1 MRMGKTAVISGASSG
16 IGRAVCEALLRQ
28 GYDVVGLARDF
39 AKFPCRHP
47 QFTAHSVDL
56 SALVSLPARL
66 KRVAETCADAEALI
80 CCAGR
85 GQFGHLEEFS
95 YEQIRELIDLNFT
108 AQAYLARTFLPH
120 MKRAGRG
127 DLVFMGSEAGLRG
140 SRRGSVYCASKFALR
155 GFAQALREECAASGI
170 RVTIINPGMVLTP
183 FFDDLDF
190 GPGPEP
196 ANYVLPEDIADL
208 VTSILSTR
216 SGTVFDEV
224 DVSPLKR
231 VVDFR
236 KKRGKE

>member
-1 MRMGKTAVISGASSG
+1 MS
-16 IGRAVCEALLRQ
+16 
-28 GYDVVGLARDF
+28 
-39 AKFPCRHP
+39 
-47 QFTAHSVDL
+47 
-56 SALVSLPARL
+56 
-66 KRVAETCADAEALI
+66 
-80 CCAGR
+80 
-85 GQFGHLEEFS
+85 
-95 YEQIRELIDLNFT
+95 
-108 AQAYLARTFLPH
+108 
-120 MKRAGRG
+120 
-127 DLVFMGSEAGLRG
+127 MGSEAGLRG

-231 VVDFR
+231 LAPWDR
-236 KKRGKE
+236 DPKLACRR